1 MASSKEKPATPPVIS
16 HMSFTS
22 FLNSLRDAGTVPTR
36 IDKTLMPKASGSQ
49 QSGTMAALRYLGLID
64 DTGKPKEHFKPLV
77 LADDDARK
85 PTLQQIFQDAY
96 AFLFEDPEF
105 DLRHASAGQMTEKF
119 RSLGISGSTLTK
131 TIAFF
136 LAAAKEYGIPVSP
149 HIKPPPPPKGNGPQK
164 RATKTTEET
173 KVEPEGS
180 KAAPPEDDDQDVE
193 RFEIPLPGKR
203 SAKITVPNGLDGDD
217 WVMLQTML
225 AAYIK
230 RWKGFA
236 PEKREE

>member
-1 MASSKEKPATPPVIS
+1 MASNKEKPATPPVIS
-16 HMSFTS
+16 HISLTT
-22 FLNSLRDAGTVPTR
+22 FLNTLRDAGTVPAR

-49 QSGTMAALRYLGLID
+49 QSGMIAALRYLGLID
-64 DTGKPKEHFKPLV
+64 DSGKPKEHFKPLV
-77 LADDDARK
+77 LADDEARK
-85 PTLQQIFQDAY
+85 PTLQQIFQDSY

-105 DLRHASAGQMTEKF
+105 DLSHASAGQMTEKF

-149 HIKPPPPPKGNGPQK
+149 HIKPPPAPKANGSQK
-164 RATKTTEET
+164 RATKTTEEI
-173 KVEPEGS
+173 KVESDSS
-180 KAAPPEDDDQDVE
+180 KAAQPEEDDPDVE

-203 SAKITVPNGLDGDD
+203 SAKITVPNGLDADD

-225 AAYIK
+225 AAYVK

-236 PEKREE
+236 PEGKE